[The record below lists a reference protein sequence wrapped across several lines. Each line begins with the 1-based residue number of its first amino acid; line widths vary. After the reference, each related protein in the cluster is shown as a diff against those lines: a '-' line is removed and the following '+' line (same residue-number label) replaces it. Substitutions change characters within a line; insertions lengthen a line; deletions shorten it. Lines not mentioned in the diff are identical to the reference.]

1 MKLVFSLERNP
12 LPKLGLRLEFETLKE
27 FLCET
32 KFFDIIKLCGILANT
47 RAESTAQIGRETWVS
62 DFYRVFIW
70 NQIVLI
76 PLRKLLEMLAD

>member
-32 KFFDIIKLCGILANT
+32 KFFDIIKFCGMLANT
-47 RAESTAQIGRETWVS
+47 RAESTAQIGHETQWI
-62 DFYRVFIW
+62 FENPILGLFPAF
-70 NQIVLI
+70 L
-76 PLRKLLEMLAD
+76 